1 MCILNVSGGQRGV
14 SGAHGQTMIKLSSS
28 LSLFFK
34 LIEFDLL
41 YTGGEGV
48 DVDHFNIR
56 VYTRLRILGWFKW
69 PNDDKFGG
77 CVICIVVADLSPAA
91 AQINPVGIRV

>member
-1 MCILNVSGGQRGV
+1 MYPQRV
-14 SGAHGQTMIKLSSS
+14 WWSTRCQWCSWTDDDKTFFLS
-28 LSLFFK
+28 LSL
-34 LIEFDLL
+34 LLQIIEFDLL

-91 AQINPVGIRV
+91 QINPVGIRV